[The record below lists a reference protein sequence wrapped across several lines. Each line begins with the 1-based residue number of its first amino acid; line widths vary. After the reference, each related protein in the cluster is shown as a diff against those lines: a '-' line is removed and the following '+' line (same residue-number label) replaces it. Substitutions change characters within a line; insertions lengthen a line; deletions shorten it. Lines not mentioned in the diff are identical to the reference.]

1 MSIVHISGYDVEQV
15 PIELIEPGDT
25 VLTHLPD
32 GSPYTFVVE
41 LKRFDIDKV
50 AGTSKI
56 GLQAARET
64 DTHGVGLVATTEAPA
79 GTFTHRV
86 ISQPEHRSAGAP
98 RHQHPDPFKQKHHMT
113 TGPDPNYR
121 HPKCYANLHGGC
133 STKISGENYISH
145 SLIKL

>member
-15 PIELIEPGDT
+15 PIELIEPGNT

-56 GLQAARET
+56 GLQAARNRHPWRRPGR
-64 DTHGVGLVATTEAPA
+64 D
-79 GTFTHRV
+79 
-86 ISQPEHRSAGAP
+86 HRSSGWHLDPP
-98 RHQHPDPFKQKHHMT
+98 RHQSGLNTDQRAHRATNTLTPSTRST
-113 TGPDPNYR
+113 T
-121 HPKCYANLHGGC
+121 
-133 STKISGENYISH
+133 
-145 SLIKL
+145 

>member
-64 DTHGVGLVATTEAPA
+64 DTHDVGLVATTEAPA
-79 GTFTHRV
+79 GNLTHRV
-86 ISQPEHRSAGAP
+86 ISQA
-98 RHQHPDPFKQKHHMT
+98 
-113 TGPDPNYR
+113 
-121 HPKCYANLHGGC
+121 
-133 STKISGENYISH
+133 
-145 SLIKL
+145 

>member
-41 LKRFDIDKV
+41 PKRFDIDKV

-64 DTHGVGLVATTEAPA
+64 DTHDVGLVATTEAPA
-79 GTFTHRV
+79 GTLTHRV
-86 ISQPEHRSAGAP
+86 ISQA
-98 RHQHPDPFKQKHHMT
+98 
-113 TGPDPNYR
+113 
-121 HPKCYANLHGGC
+121 
-133 STKISGENYISH
+133 
-145 SLIKL
+145 